1 VKRSCRSST
10 RSVLR
15 VAMANPPQGPKDV
28 EGDVAK
34 VPELFGLLDD
44 VAPMFEVVEPKRKP

>member
-1 VKRSCRSST
+1 
-10 RSVLR
+10 
-15 VAMANPPQGPKDV
+15 MANPPQGPKDV

-34 VPELFGLLDD
+34 VPELSGLLDD